1 MKLEIPTVEIKPN
14 KKSIYYPPFLKLWIG
29 FSRFERMKKFLLIL
43 SLLFSCNHNTEECF
57 CTEEYNPV
65 CAGYNQYSNPCK
77 AKCDGF
83 ENSEITILL
92 TQEEINTGML
102 VEVNCSI

>member
-1 MKLEIPTVEIKPN
+1 
-14 KKSIYYPPFLKLWIG
+14 
-29 FSRFERMKKFLLIL
+29 MKKFLLIL

-77 AKCDGF
+77 AQCDGF

-92 TQEEINTGML
+92 TQEEISSLLKPVIIAENPINANIPIAISLL
-102 VEVNCSI
+102 VFIFV

>member
-1 MKLEIPTVEIKPN
+1 
-14 KKSIYYPPFLKLWIG
+14 
-29 FSRFERMKKFLLIL
+29 MKKFLLIL
-43 SLLFSCNHNTEECF
+43 PFLFSCNHNTEECF

-65 CAGYNQYSNPCK
+65 CAGNNQYSNPCK
-77 AKCDGF
+77 AQCDGF

-92 TQEEINTGML
+92 TQEEINSGML